1 MTTTAKCSSGSA
13 PTDAGTAATTASAA
27 HTHAASACGGA
38 KMNVKMLPDGRPYVT
53 AQWVVEND
61 MLDTMRVLSNYWT
74 FDPHRQIWI
83 GPAVEPKA

>member
-1 MTTTAKCSSGSA
+1 
-13 PTDAGTAATTASAA
+13 
-27 HTHAASACGGA
+27 
-38 KMNVKMLPDGRPYVT
+38 MNVKMLPDGRPYVT